1 MEGVADAS
9 MRRLLTNQGGFDL
22 CISEFIRIVDMKLPT
37 RVFYRSCPELHNE
50 CKTEAGT
57 PVRIQLLGQEP
68 NWMAENADRAIR
80 LGSHG
85 IDINFGCPSRT
96 VNKNKGGAALLRE
109 PESIYQIVKKVRET
123 VPSCQTLSAKMRL
136 GWDCKSRCV
145 EIAQAIE
152 EAGANELTVHART
165 KEEGYKPPAHWEYIK
180 LIKDSTTLNIIA
192 NGEVWNKDDYIRCQE
207 VSGCDDIM
215 IGRGAVTI
223 PNLAQHIKGAPIMPW
238 ADVIRLMIDYG
249 GFETLGDKEKYFPQ
263 RLKQWFKYISKQYPE
278 SEPLFTEIRSIK
290 ETQHIVQMLNE
301 VNKNNN
307 SHVLTRTLS
316 VS

>member
-1 MEGVADAS
+1 
-9 MRRLLTNQGGFDL
+9 
-22 CISEFIRIVDMKLPT
+22 MKLPT

-180 LIKDSTTLNIIA
+180 LIKDSTTLNVIA
-192 NGEVWNKDDYIRCQE
+192 HGEVWDKDDYIRCQE

-307 SHVLTRTLS
+307 YHVLTRTLS